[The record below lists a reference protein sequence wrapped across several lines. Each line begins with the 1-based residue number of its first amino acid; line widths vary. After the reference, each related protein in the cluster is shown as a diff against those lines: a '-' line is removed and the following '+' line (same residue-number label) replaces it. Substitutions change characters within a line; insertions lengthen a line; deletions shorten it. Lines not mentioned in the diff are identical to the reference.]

1 MRTRRWGDI
10 VIVEALFMEALVM
23 ETSHMETPLQR
34 QNYPYLYGDQGL
46 SFLGPSTW
54 MNDLL
59 CVASQACLI
68 VLTGQLIMTTL
79 A

>member
-34 QNYPYLYGDQGL
+34 QNYSLPLWGPGTIILGALYMDE
-46 SFLGPSTW
+46 
-54 MNDLL
+54 
-59 CVASQACLI
+59 
-68 VLTGQLIMTTL
+68 
-79 A
+79 